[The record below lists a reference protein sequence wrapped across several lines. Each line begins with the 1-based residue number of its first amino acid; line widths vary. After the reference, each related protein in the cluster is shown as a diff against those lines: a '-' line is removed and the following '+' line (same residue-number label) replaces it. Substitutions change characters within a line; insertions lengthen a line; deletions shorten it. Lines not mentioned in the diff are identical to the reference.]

1 MAESVIE
8 VLPRPSTGPQKQSDC
23 RILYDTVYT
32 IRLIVMRLILHFDH
46 LLLRE
51 KQRVLCNCT
60 RSGLILWWII
70 HRNTLLYIPYK
81 VLHFFFGVYPQH
93 LKT

>member
-8 VLPRPSTGPQKQSDC
+8 VLPKPSTGPQKQSDC
-23 RILYDTVYT
+23 RIIYDTVYT

-51 KQRVLCNCT
+51 SHSRC
-60 RSGLILWWII
+60 ILP
-70 HRNTLLYIPYK
+70 TLLYLLYK
-81 VLHFFFGVYPQH
+81 VLHFFFGVYPKH
-93 LKT
+93 LKA